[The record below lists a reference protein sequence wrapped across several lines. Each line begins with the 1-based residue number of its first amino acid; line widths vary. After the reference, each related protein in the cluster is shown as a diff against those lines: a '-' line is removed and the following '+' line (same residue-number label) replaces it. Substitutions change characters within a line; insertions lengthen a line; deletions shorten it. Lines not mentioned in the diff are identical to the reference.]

1 VLQPRSTITGGL
13 VYRLGLIKPLENVML
28 FGELFSC
35 NIFYIEADKLPSGG
49 QESIYRI
56 MLNDQGDLKTFL

>member
-1 VLQPRSTITGGL
+1 
-13 VYRLGLIKPLENVML
+13 ML